1 LFSNF
6 LVNKNVKQQ
15 NDVSYL
21 KS

>member
-1 LFSNF
+1 
-6 LVNKNVKQQ
+6 VKQQ